1 MLCHRRYHKFTIK
14 QEGNVD
20 PALKLDFYIFLLNTN
35 ECLPKLLK
43 NNVRYQGHMK
53 VKVSMI
59 YVGEKVLT

>member
-1 MLCHRRYHKFTIK
+1 M
-14 QEGNVD
+14 D
-20 PALKLDFYIFLLNTN
+20 PALKLDFFIFLLNTN